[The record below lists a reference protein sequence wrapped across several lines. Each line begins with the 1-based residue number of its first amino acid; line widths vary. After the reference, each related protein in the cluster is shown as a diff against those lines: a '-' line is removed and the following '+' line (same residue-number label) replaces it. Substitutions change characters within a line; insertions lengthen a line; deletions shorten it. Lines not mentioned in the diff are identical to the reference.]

1 MTRRRRIAGL
11 AALTALTLSA
21 CASGDAKV
29 GEVRDAVREA
39 GATAEQAD
47 CVEERFDEEFD
58 QDQLNDIAAVDDLD
72 ELNGSLREEVQVIL
86 DECVGGESPSTSEE
100 EGGEPSESEDGSDT
114 SDTTEADGSTTTT
127 AAESTTTTAAG

>member
-1 MTRRRRIAGL
+1 MTRSRRIAGL
-11 AALTALTLSA
+11 AALTALALSA

-29 GEVRDAVREA
+29 SEVRDSVREA

-47 CVEERFDEEFD
+47 CVEGRFEDDFD

-72 ELNGSLREEVQVIL
+72 ELEGSLREEVQAIL

-100 EGGEPSESEDGSDT
+100 EGGEPSESDS

-127 AAESTTTTAAG
+127 AAETTTTTAVG

>member
-1 MTRRRRIAGL
+1 MTRSRRIAGL
-11 AALTALTLSA
+11 AALTALALSA

-29 GEVRDAVREA
+29 SEVRDSVREA

-47 CVEERFDEEFD
+47 CVEGRFEDDFD

-72 ELNGSLREEVQVIL
+72 ELDGSLREEVQAIL

-100 EGGEPSESEDGSDT
+100 EGGEPSESDT

-127 AAESTTTTAAG
+127 AAETTTTTAAG